1 MPLGQFHL
9 GGGLWQL
16 VADGADED
24 DDLDLVG
31 LAGMIGTLT
40 CNIPITK
47 AVSIDGGLLVIP
59 QRTIVVQADGTFK
72 ERLQSGELA
81 SATGIDLLADDPALE
96 LDDDGHVQ
104 WTISFSPL
112 LVGSQM
118 VRLASWTFDAPA
130 PGWEWTIDEL
140 APTLQV
146 GAAQIIKGDSA

>member
-130 PGWEWTIDEL
+130 PGWEGTIDEL